1 MTRVTVHRRAAGRH
15 VYNLV
20 TGFAL
25 LFYVF
30 GTSTLF
36 LLAPAAWTYLIMLG
50 VRESC
55 ATLVWLVVFSTM
67 IAWCTPSGVQKRCR
81 CGAQEL
87 DWACVITV

>member
-1 MTRVTVHRRAAGRH
+1 MKGRCGALMSAVLSAGRH
-15 VYNLV
+15 IYNLV

-25 LFYVF
+25 LYYVF

-36 LLAPAAWTYLIMLG
+36 LLVPAALTYLIMLG

-67 IAWCTPSGVQKRCR
+67 IAWCALAGL
-81 CGAQEL
+81 QEQECTAAPTL
-87 DWACVITV
+87 